1 VDPGLQGY
9 DDERSA
15 ALYREVLAGVRAL
28 PGVRAAA
35 FARYVPLEFSASGGT
50 VLVDGR
56 ERRPGSAAGESTYFS
71 TVTPGWFAAAGTELL
86 EGRDFTEADRPASER
101 VAIVSETFARTHWAG
116 TSALGRTF
124 RLDAGDAEPL
134 RVVGVAADVKVRSLI
149 EKPQPFFYLP
159 LDQNPVPGATLL
171 ARADGDPLALAPA
184 VRGVVRRIDPELP
197 LYDVKTV
204 EALFSGRSF
213 LLPRLGAGFAA
224 TFGLLALLLA
234 LVGLYGLVSW
244 SVGRRVREIGIR
256 MALGAPGR
264 RVLGMLVGEGMRL
277 AILGLGLGAAL
288 AVAATRLLGGL
299 LYGVSPTD
307 PATYA
312 AIVAVLA
319 LAALTASWLPARRAI
334 RVDPSRA
341 LRAE

>member
-1 VDPGLQGY
+1 
-9 DDERSA
+9 
-15 ALYREVLAGVRAL
+15 
-28 PGVRAAA
+28 
-35 FARYVPLEFSASGGT
+35 
-50 VLVDGR
+50 
-56 ERRPGSAAGESTYFS
+56 
-71 TVTPGWFAAAGTELL
+71 
-86 EGRDFTEADRPASER
+86 
-101 VAIVSETFARTHWAG
+101 
-116 TSALGRTF
+116 
-124 RLDAGDAEPL
+124 
-134 RVVGVAADVKVRSLI
+134 
-149 EKPQPFFYLP
+149 
-159 LDQNPVPGATLL
+159 
-171 ARADGDPLALAPA
+171 
-184 VRGVVRRIDPELP
+184 VVRRIDPELP

-204 EALFSGRSF
+204 ETLFSGRSF